1 MKHENKT
8 ETLILD
14 GSIREIYDY
23 IEVGEKK
30 IKHGFCKEYDY
41 DGTLKSECS
50 FKMGIKCGLSKEYSE
65 GELKAEGNYKD
76 GKKDGL
82 WTIKDVLK
90 KERKAIFIEGIEQK
104 EDIETK
110 KYKNIFF
117 SFTKLSL
124 VEILASFGMIAII
137 LTCIIQ
143 LGILTKEFTPEKKEN
158 NYVAEEIFDFP
169 EKYEPIT
176 EK

>member
-1 MKHENKT
+1 MA
-8 ETLILD
+8 
-14 GSIREIYDY
+14 Y
-23 IEVGEKK
+23 
-30 IKHGFCKEYDY
+30 
-41 DGTLKSECS
+41 
-50 FKMGIKCGLSKEYSE
+50 GL
-65 GELKAEGNYKD
+65 
-76 GKKDGL
+76 
-82 WTIKDVLK
+82 IKDVLK

-124 VEILASFGMIAII
+124 VEILVSFGMIAII